1 MATAKQMIDVLI
13 PELDYTEKNDETD
26 LDSKVG
32 PTAGD
37 GNYTKFARDLARHKF
52 FNGDKNGYDWCTMI
66 PNWGGLQITGT
77 KAKTMKLLCQDG
89 DLGAGCV
96 YARQY
101 YKNHNRLYAAPKV
114 GDQAFFGNDPE
125 DPDHTGIVESVGS
138 NGDFVTIEG
147 NWGNKVCRV
156 EHNYKHDP
164 YWKVCE
170 FGRPMYDDAV
180 VDSPIEEPEPVVEPS
195 KGLTEYIVKEGD
207 TLSEIAEDLGV
218 DYMALVINNGIA
230 NPDVIYVGQ
239 RLVIGG
245 NKATAPTVSDIN
257 VGDRVKIEQN
267 ALVYGKPYM
276 FSSWVYNI
284 EVYICQID
292 DNSVLVATTPR
303 PSAYIGWVE
312 KNKVRKV

>member
-1 MATAKQMIDVLI
+1 MATVQEI
-13 PELDYTEKNDETD
+13 LDIARSQIGYNEKNDDTD
-26 LDSKVG
+26 LDSFVS
-32 PTAGD
+32 PTDGD
-37 GNYTKFARDLARHKF
+37 GNHTKYARDLAKHRF
-52 FNGDKNGYDWCTMI
+52 FNGDKCGYWWCAVFV
-66 PNWGGLQITGT
+66 NWCALQLMKT
-77 KAKTMKLLCQDG
+77 KSATMKFLCEDG

-96 YARQY
+96 YLRRYFKA
-101 YKNHNRLYAAPKV
+101 HNRLYAAPKV
-114 GDQAFFGNDPE
+114 GDVVLFGQKE
-125 DPDHTGIVESVGS
+125 DDSDHTGWVESVGS
-138 NGDFVTIEG
+138 DGDYVTIEG
-147 NWGNKVCRV
+147 NWGNTVCRV

-180 VDSPIEEPEPVVEPS
+180 VDSPIEEEEPVVEPS

-207 TLSEIAEDLGV
+207 TLSQIAEDLGV

-245 NKATAPTVSDIN
+245 NKASAPTASDIN